1 MHEVTSL
8 HDTSRVIRQTPRWL
22 TLAALVALIV
32 GAPMLAGRTLD
43 AQAIHGVA
51 LDSVSGEPLAG
62 AVVSLL
68 DSTADV
74 VSAVRTSN
82 RGRFELR
89 LHGAGYYALD
99 VRAIGFQPHTSTWIS
114 LGSGESVDVT
124 VRVVRSAPLLS
135 RVTVEAEREDIGE
148 RSFMG
153 MKLKTMSARVITP
166 SEINAALGGARDYVE
181 IMQSSLP
188 AGFAVKYL
196 DARLNKRCVVN
207 TRNGKCA
214 AVFVDGVRMSDA
226 EQAMDAA
233 LPAQIDHVVIVRAI
247 EAGTLFGGDADA
259 GAILIFRKG
268 NAGGAVSR
276 K

>member
-1 MHEVTSL
+1 ML
-8 HDTSRVIRQTPRWL
+8 KGG
-22 TLAALVALIV
+22 ALV
-32 GAPMLAGRTLD
+32 

-51 LDSVSGEPLAG
+51 IDSVSGELLAG

-68 DSTADV
+68 DSAADV
-74 VSAVRTSN
+74 LSAVRTSN

-89 LHGAGYYALD
+89 LRGAGYYALD
-99 VRAIGFQPHTSTWIS
+99 VRAIGFRPHTSAWIPI
-114 LGSGESVDVT
+114 GSGEAISVT

-135 RVTVEAEREDIGE
+135 RVTVEAEREEIGE
-148 RSFMG
+148 RSFLG

-166 SEINAALGGARDYVE
+166 SEISAALGGARDYVE
-181 IMQSSLP
+181 IVQSSLP

-214 AVFVDGVRMSDA
+214 TIFVDGVRMSDA

-268 NAGGAVSR
+268 FQEGALSR
-276 K
+276 R